1 MARGLRSWSTD
12 EACDF
17 VVRKW
22 AAQLRII
29 ASDKVVQRGF
39 RIALR
44 IAGANAGGLGLDING
59 MAKLN
64 EGDALR
70 KQTDGARRDVA
81 GRRPALPLPL
91 AGASPAGPVKKKRS
105 PKAVEKKRL
114 RWEAHVAKAFAGK
127 AAAAEPLG
135 EDVAME
141 THTTTAVDAM
151 SAPMAPSPPL
161 QCRNLLLPVRCR
173 S

>member
-17 VVRKW
+17 AVRKW

-29 ASDKVVQRGF
+29 ASDKAVQRGF

-64 EGDALR
+64 EGA
-70 KQTDGARRDVA
+70 
-81 GRRPALPLPL
+81 
-91 AGASPAGPVKKKRS
+91 
-105 PKAVEKKRL
+105 
-114 RWEAHVAKAFAGK
+114 
-127 AAAAEPLG
+127 
-135 EDVAME
+135 
-141 THTTTAVDAM
+141 
-151 SAPMAPSPPL
+151 
-161 QCRNLLLPVRCR
+161 
-173 S
+173 